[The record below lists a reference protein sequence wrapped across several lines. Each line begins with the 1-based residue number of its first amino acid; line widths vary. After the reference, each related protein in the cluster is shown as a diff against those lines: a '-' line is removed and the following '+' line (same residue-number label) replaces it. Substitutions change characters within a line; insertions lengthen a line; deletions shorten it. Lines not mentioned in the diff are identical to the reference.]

1 MGDNRMPA
9 RSLGESVALMALL
22 MSLTALSTDAMLP
35 ALPEIGRDLG
45 VSRANNTQLV
55 IAALFI
61 GLAAGQVICG
71 PLSDSIGRKPTIYG
85 GIAVFIIGCLLSA
98 LSTNFEVM
106 LIGRVL
112 QGAGAS
118 APRIVTLAL
127 IRDQYEG
134 RRMARIMSLV
144 MAVFIL
150 VPTLAPAIGQGILL
164 VAHWRAIFA
173 AMLAIALIALVWFA
187 WRQPETLPPERRSPF
202 SFGHIIGAVRE
213 TCVNRISLGYTLAA
227 GVIFGAFVGYLVT
240 AQQIFQAQY
249 GLGKLFPLYF
259 AILAL
264 AIGGASITNARLV
277 MRFGMRSLSSWALR
291 AMTLLSIG
299 FYVLAFAADGA
310 PTLWSLMVYLILVFF
325 CLGLLFGNFNA
336 LAMGPLGHIA
346 GVGAAVVG
354 SLQTI
359 VSVTLGGLIGQ
370 AYDGTV
376 LPLVGGFALLAA
388 VSMAITRWAERGRA
402 SIPVKLTGAVQID
415 VPDSEID
422 R

>member
-1 MGDNRMPA
+1 MVDNSKPA
-9 RSLGESVALMALL
+9 HRLGESVTMMALL
-22 MSLTALSTDAMLP
+22 ISLVALSIDAMLP

-45 VSRANNTQLV
+45 VRHANDTQMVISALLV
-55 IAALFI
+55 

-85 GIAVFIIGCLLSA
+85 GIVIFIIGCLLSA
-98 LSTNFEVM
+98 LSTSFEVM
-106 LIGRVL
+106 LVGRVL

-134 RRMARIMSLV
+134 RIMARIMSLV

-150 VPTLAPAIGQGILL
+150 VPALAPAIGQGILL
-164 VAHWRAIFA
+164 IAHWRTIFA
-173 AMLAIALIALVWFA
+173 VMLTIALIALFWFA
-187 WRQPETLPPERRSPF
+187 WRQPETLAPERRTPF
-202 SFGHIIGAVRE
+202 ALGPIIGAIRE
-213 TCVNRISLGYTLAA
+213 ACGNRISLGYTLAA

-240 AQQIFQAQY
+240 AQQIFQTQY

-259 AILAL
+259 AVLAL
-264 AIGGASITNARLV
+264 AIGSASVTNARLV
-277 MRFGMRSLSSWALR
+277 MRFGMRSLSAWALR
-291 AMTLLSIG
+291 AMALLSLG
-299 FYVLAFAADGA
+299 FFVLASAADGA
-310 PTLWSLMVYLILVFF
+310 PALWALMAYLVFTFF
-325 CLGLLFGNFNA
+325 CLGILFGNFNA

-354 SLQTI
+354 SLQTV

-376 LPLVGGFALLAA
+376 LPLVGGFALLAVA
-388 VSMAITRWAERGRA
+388 SMAIMWWTERGRA
-402 SIPVKLTGAVQID
+402 VTPADAGGAVQIE
-415 VPDSEID
+415 VPDNRID
-422 R
+422 Q